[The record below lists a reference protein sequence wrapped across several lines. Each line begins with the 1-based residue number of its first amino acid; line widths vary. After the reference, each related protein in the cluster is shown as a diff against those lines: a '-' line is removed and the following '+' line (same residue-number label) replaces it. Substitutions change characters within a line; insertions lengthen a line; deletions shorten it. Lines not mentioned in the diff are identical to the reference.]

1 MAACGI
7 TPPDQ
12 SQIIDPPRTEPFEI
26 DFDGLR
32 LVIDPEVF
40 EPGPMS
46 VAIVDQ
52 LSRACSGLD
61 APVVADVGTG
71 SGAIA
76 IAFALRRPDATVYAL
91 DLSADAVRCAARNAA
106 RLEVNNVN
114 VLHGPLLQP
123 LLATNIKL
131 SAITANLPYVPA
143 PVAGVKELLRPNRW
157 RGPRNTIVGAEHD
170 GLGLPRALLKQAQQ
184 LLLPNGCV
192 IIEMEEWQTEV
203 FARENAGC
211 YRVEV
216 APSKY
221 FITLSPFV
229 ESTPAL

>member
-1 MAACGI
+1 MAARGI
-7 TPPDQ
+7 TPPDL
-12 SQIIDPPRTEPFEI
+12 SQTTETRRTEPLEI
-26 DFDGLR
+26 DFDGVR

-46 VAIVDQ
+46 VAIVDH

-76 IAFALRRPDATVYAL
+76 IAFALRRPDATVFAL
-91 DLSADAVRCAARNAA
+91 DISADAVRCALNNAA
-106 RLEVNNVN
+106 RLQANNVK

-123 LLATNIKL
+123 LVDKNVKF

-157 RGPRNTIVGAEHD
+157 RGPRDTIVGAELD
-170 GLGLPRALLKQAQQ
+170 GLGLPRALLKQAQP
-184 LLLPNGCV
+184 LLRPDGC
-192 IIEMEEWQTEV
+192 IIMEMEEWQTEV
-203 FARENAGC
+203 FAREYSGS
-211 YRVEV
+211 YRVEI
-216 APSKY
+216 APTKY
-221 FITLSPFV
+221 FVTLWPSAESPRV
-229 ESTPAL
+229 L

>member
-1 MAACGI
+1 MAARGI

-12 SQIIDPPRTEPFEI
+12 SPIIDPPRAKPFEI
-26 DFDGLR
+26 DFDGVR
-32 LVIDPEVF
+32 LVIEPDVF

-61 APVVADVGTG
+61 TPVVADVGTG

-76 IAFALRRPDATVYAL
+76 IAFALRRPDARVYAL
-91 DLSADAVRCAARNAA
+91 DLSADAVRCAANNAA
-106 RLEVNNVN
+106 RLEACNVN

-123 LLATNIKL
+123 LLDKNVKL

-157 RGPRNTIVGAEHD
+157 RGPRNTIVGTEAD
-170 GLGLPRALLKQAQQ
+170 GLGLPRALLKQAQR
-184 LLLPNGCV
+184 LMLPAGCV
-192 IIEMEEWQTEV
+192 IIEMEDWQTEM
-203 FARENAGC
+203 FAREHASS
-211 YRVEV
+211 YRVEI
-216 APSKY
+216 APTKY
-221 FITLSPFV
+221 FVTLWPSV
-229 ESTPAL
+229 ESTPVL